1 MVDRRNT
8 PGAPGTGGGPT
19 DEELL
24 GRFLEGDREALA
36 ELVRRYERPIFSYLA
51 RMLGGTA
58 AAEDAFQEVCL
69 RLVRGADSYE
79 AGRLVRPWLYAIAT
93 NVCRRQVARRKR
105 GRTILLGPPA
115 DEEEPG
121 GLSEFPADAASPVE
135 VAERRELAQ
144 LVREAVAALTE
155 HQREVFVLYQYQG
168 LTYVEIARAV
178 GRPLGTVKSDMFFA
192 LRTLR
197 RRLERHWR

>member
-1 MVDRRNT
+1 MADRRNR
-8 PGAPGTGGGPT
+8 PGARSTGGSPT

-24 GRFLEGDREALA
+24 VRFVEGDREALA
-36 ELVRRYERPIFSYLA
+36 ELVRRYERPLFSYLV
-51 RMLGGTA
+51 RMLGQSA

-69 RLVRGADSYE
+69 RLVQGADTYDAS
-79 AGRLVRPWLYAIAT
+79 RLVRPWLYAIAT
-93 NVCRRQVARRKR
+93 NVCRRQGARRKR
-105 GRTILLGPPA
+105 RRAIPLDSAA

-121 GLSEFPADAASPVE
+121 SALELRADIVSPVE

-144 LVREAVAALTE
+144 LVREAVEALTE

-168 LTYVEIARAV
+168 LKYVEIARAV
-178 GRPLGTVKSDMFFA
+178 GRPLGTVKSDMFYA

-197 RRLERHWR
+197 RRLERYR